1 MEPAKGTPGGARKR
15 YRIEKLQEFC
25 VAAMLKCGMRPED
38 ARVTADVL
46 VTTDSWGIH
55 THGTKH
61 LRLYLARV
69 RAGGVDAQAVPRV
82 VGEGPGWAMLDA
94 CKAMAMVSS
103 HRAMQLAIQKARA
116 CGIGYVGVKRSTHF
130 GAAGYYATMA
140 AQEGMIGMAMSNVDA
155 NMTAPGSRRGVIGN
169 NPFAYAV
176 PTGGPHPMLLDIA
189 LSTVA
194 AGKIIAA
201 KDRGEKIPPTW
212 IVDEEGL
219 PTTDITGYPGIGTL
233 LPMAGHKGYGL
244 ALMVE
249 VLASVLTG
257 AAMTSDVKSWVL
269 DLDQCTDEG
278 HAFIA
283 INIPAMMPQA
293 EFQPRMDTMTGRIKE
308 APKSKGAE
316 RIWLP
321 GEKEWETR
329 EDALLHGI
337 ALPADVVAS
346 LEKLG
351 SEVQIPLPR
360 EE

>member
-1 MEPAKGTPGGARKR
+1 MEPVKPRKR
-15 YRIEKLQEFC
+15 IRLETLHAFC
-25 VAAMLKCGMRPED
+25 VEAMLTCGMRPED

-69 RAGGVDAQAVPRV
+69 RAGGVDGQAVPRV
-82 VGEGPGWAMLDA
+82 VGEGPGWAMIDA
-94 CKAMAMVSS
+94 RKAMAMVSS
-103 HRAMQLAIQKARA
+103 HRAMTLAMEKARA

-130 GAAGYYATMA
+130 GAAGYYANMA
-140 AQEGMIGMAMSNVDA
+140 AEQGMIGIAMSNVDA

-169 NPFAYAV
+169 NPLAYAV
-176 PTGGPHPMLLDIA
+176 PTGGGHPVLLDMA

-201 KDRGEKIPPTW
+201 RERGEAIPPTW
-212 IVDEEGL
+212 IVDEEGV
-219 PTTDITGYPGIGTL
+219 PTTDISGYPGVGTL

-244 ALMVE
+244 AVMVE

-283 INIPAMMPQA
+283 VNIPAMMAPA
-293 EFQPRMDTMTGRIKE
+293 LFKPRMDTMTRRIKD
-308 APKSKGAE
+308 APKSRGAE

-329 EDALLHGI
+329 EEALLHGI
-337 ALPADVVAS
+337 ALPEDVIAS
-346 LEKLG
+346 LQKLAD
-351 SEVQIPLPR
+351 EVQIPAPG